1 MSESA
6 GSSFLSTVDQYFQN
20 AAALLNHPQGL
31 LDQIKICNSVY
42 HFKFPVRT
50 ETGYD
55 VIYAWRVE
63 HSHHKL
69 PVKGGIRFAELV
81 DEDEVKALATL
92 MTYKCAIVD
101 VPFGGAKG
109 AIRIDPKKFDTE
121 QLERITRTV
130 AQAFGVK
137 PSK

>member
-1 MSESA
+1 MMVTGGFMAEPT
-6 GSSFLSTVDQYFQN
+6 GSTFLSTVDRYFTN
-20 AAALLNHPQGL
+20 AASFLNHPEGL

-50 ETGYD
+50 DEGYD

-92 MTYKCAIVD
+92 ITYKCALVD
-101 VPFGGAKG
+101 VPFG
-109 AIRIDPKKFDTE
+109 
-121 QLERITRTV
+121 
-130 AQAFGVK
+130 
-137 PSK
+137 